1 MPLEER
7 AMRRTRL
14 APLLAVARLAA
25 AAMLCLGGI
34 AAAAWAADA
43 VAAAGSQTTQGPLR

>member
-1 MPLEER
+1 MK
-7 AMRRTRL
+7 RTRL

-43 VAAAGSQTTQGPLR
+43 VAAADSQTTHGRVR